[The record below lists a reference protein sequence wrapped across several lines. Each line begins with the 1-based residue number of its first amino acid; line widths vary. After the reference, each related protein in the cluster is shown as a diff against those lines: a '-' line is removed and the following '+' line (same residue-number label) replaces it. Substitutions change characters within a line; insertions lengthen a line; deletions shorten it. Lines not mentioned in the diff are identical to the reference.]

1 MRPIDGDALKHNLE
15 NAKENA
21 ERAGKQIYSEI
32 FNTFIDWV
40 ERMPTLTQPN
50 GWISVNE
57 KLPEEGYEHK
67 CLLYTPRDG
76 VMCVG
81 YYDGKDNWNNRDR
94 WMIVTAMRS
103 TKTLTKKVTHWMP
116 LPAPPKEGQS

>member
-1 MRPIDGDALKHNLE
+1 MRPIDGDELTSRIRHMPRTVNPDLV
-15 NAKENA
+15 
-21 ERAGKQIYSEI
+21 QYSLVKWI
-32 FNTFIDWV
+32 ITG
-40 ERMPTLTQPN
+40 MPTLTQPN